1 MLRLLGTARVHAT
14 RSAVAPSSLRAFA
27 TISPLRILTPRVQ
40 DHDDWARQPLP
51 AESDGPAFESEFV
64 IPRPIRPANE
74 SVERKRARLVYLS
87 RKRGILE
94 TDLLLSTFASKYLP
108 HMDMEEL
115 VEYDTLLEENDWD
128 IYYWATEAR
137 NPPERV
143 MGFASKVMPLLIEHS
158 KNRGRTI
165 LRMPDLTL

>member
-1 MLRLLGTARVHAT
+1 MARSSQRAFIT
-14 RSAVAPSSLRAFA
+14 ISSLRA
-27 TISPLRILTPRVQ
+27 SYPRVQ

-51 AESDGPAFESEFV
+51 ADAELDGPAFESEFV
-64 IPRPIRPANE
+64 IPRPVRPANE

-108 HMDMEEL
+108 QMGMEEL
-115 VEYDTLLEENDWD
+115 IEYDTLLEENDWD

-137 NPPERV
+137 SPPERV
-143 MGFASKVMPLLIEHS
+143 TGFSSTVMPLLIEHS

-165 LRMPDLTL
+165 LRMPDLKLGA